1 MKNDIIKQLNQ
12 LVKDIA
18 KDNNLSIPEAKKIII
33 NALNNNTIKQLRKT
47 ELKDYLLQIINNYY
61 LQKDLGIYIENISC
75 FVIRFQIKRDY
86 ENKRYYKNN
95 RV

>member
-1 MKNDIIKQLNQ
+1 MKNDIIKELNE
-12 LVKDIA
+12 LIKDIA
-18 KDNNLSIPEAKKIII
+18 KDNNISLLEAKKIII
-33 NALNNNTIKQLRKT
+33 NALNNNTIKQLKKT

-75 FVIRFQIKRDY
+75 FIIRFKIKKDY

-95 RV
+95 RI